1 MRPLRAT
8 LVVLAVL
15 LAATTTWGMAFP
27 GSRIEMP
34 ADSSAFRSAQEPE
47 IVIYTT
53 SWCGYCAK
61 MVKELEGLGV
71 DFSNRDIE
79 RDKSARDAL
88 VRLVGSTGVPVTV
101 VDGQVIRGYNPALLR
116 KLVTS
121 AR

>member
-1 MRPLRAT
+1 MRPLKAT

-15 LAATTTWGMAFP
+15 LAGTATWGMAFP
-27 GSRIEMP
+27 DSRFES
-34 ADSSAFRSAQEPE
+34 AAESSTFRSVLAPE

-79 RDKSARDAL
+79 RDRSARDEL
-88 VRLVGSTGVPVTV
+88 VDLVGSTGVPVTV

-116 KLVTS
+116 KLVTG